1 MAAFDPVTAVTNV
14 VGQVIDRVW
23 PDPAQAAAAK
33 LQLMQLQQTG
43 ELTAITGQMDINK
56 VEAGNE
62 SLFVAGGRPFIIW
75 VCGAAFAWNWVGLPL
90 AKFVMTVI
98 GHPVVMQ
105 AADMSEMMPV
115 LMGLLGLGGM
125 RTWEK
130 IQAKKID
137 SNS

>member
-43 ELTAITGQMDINK
+43 DLAAITGQMDINK

-62 SLFVAGGRPFIIW
+62 SIFVSGGRPFIIW
-75 VCGAAFAWNWVGLPL
+75 VCGMAFAWNWIGLPVAKL
-90 AKFVMTVI
+90 AMAVF
-98 GHPVVMQ
+98 GHPIVMQ

-130 IQAKKID
+130 IQTKKINS
-137 SNS
+137 SN

>member
-1 MAAFDPVTAVTNV
+1 MAAFDPITAVTNV

-33 LQLMQLQQTG
+33 LQLLQLQQTG

-62 SLFVAGGRPFIIW
+62 SIFVSGGRPFIIW
-75 VCGAAFAWNWVGLPL
+75 VCGAAFAWNWVGLPF
-90 AKFVMTVI
+90 AKFAMTVI

-130 IQAKKID
+130 IQTQKIA
-137 SNS
+137 SN